1 MIIHT
6 LGPAGTSSYDAA
18 LELFPKSSI
27 KLAANFDALFG
38 ELEASRKIGF
48 VPVEN
53 SLHGS
58 VDEVIDLL
66 VASDLK
72 IWKTFD
78 VSIHYAFGALD
89 LKKVTKIASH
99 PQAIAQC
106 RSYLKKHYPNAEH
119 FPVSSTAFAIE
130 LGLKDT
136 TIGVIAREAT
146 MRARR
151 LPVIAPEI
159 QRKGN
164 ATRFA
169 IVAAKDPFPKDMR
182 THMSIA
188 LHPLPTED
196 RPGLLHQLLTPF
208 KIYDINLTRIENR
221 PTGKRLGDY
230 IFFLDFIGN
239 PKDMRMKKALQEL
252 ASLATVQILGEW

>member
-18 LELFPKSSI
+18 LEFFPKSSI
-27 KLAANFDALFG
+27 KLAANFDALFQM
-38 ELEASRKIGF
+38 LEAGNNIGF
-48 VPVEN
+48 VPIEN

-66 VASDLK
+66 VASDVK

-78 VSIHYAFGALD
+78 VAIHYAFGALD
-89 LKKVTKIASH
+89 RRKVTKIASH
-99 PQAIAQC
+99 PQAIAHC
-106 RSYLKKHYPNAEH
+106 RPYLKKHYPHVEY

-130 LGLKDT
+130 LGLKDR
-136 TIGVIAREAT
+136 TIGVIARQAT

-151 LPVIAPEI
+151 LPVIRSEI

-164 ATRFA
+164 TTRFA
-169 IVAAKDPFPKDMR
+169 VISARDPFPTSKR

-188 LHPLPTED
+188 LHPLSAED

-208 KIYDINLTRIENR
+208 KVYDVNMTRIENR
-221 PTGKRLGDY
+221 PTGKKLGDY
-230 IFFLDFIGN
+230 NFFIDFLGHPN
-239 PKDMRMKKALQEL
+239 DARTKKVLAEL
-252 ASLATVQILGEW
+252 TQFAEINILGEW